1 LIKDWNV
8 LCMHMIDRFV
18 QAREDLE
25 HERRRA
31 ATVDMALSAKEV
43 QLEHWQRNAERAAE
57 RLAAV
62 LDAPAV
68 PPDPELSSPVASSV
82 CSHGGDF
89 GSSDMGKIVAKWKAA
104 ALQQA
109 KAAQHAEVKLTNM
122 RAQALMLER
131 QAETAEDALEAHRRT
146 AAARSAELRMQ
157 VDAAEA
163 SAAQRGKE
171 AAAAATAAA
180 ASDAAARDAAEAKA
194 AAHSRVH
201 ALEDL
206 LRATEKELR
215 AAMKQ
220 IEAVQSNA
228 EALDERLRLAESA
241 KADLAAA
248 DATTDSLLE
257 ALRRAAAAAG
267 GRADAAAAAAALPS
281 DAGTAARLQVGAA
294 LVTALQ
300 SEVEARAAAAGQLAE
315 QCESLEADATAQRKS
330 VAHLREELARE
341 REANERLKHLVSE
354 VRMATN

>member
-1 LIKDWNV
+1 
-8 LCMHMIDRFV
+8 
-18 QAREDLE
+18 
-25 HERRRA
+25 
-31 ATVDMALSAKEV
+31 
-43 QLEHWQRNAERAAE
+43 
-57 RLAAV
+57 
-62 LDAPAV
+62 
-68 PPDPELSSPVASSV
+68 
-82 CSHGGDF
+82 
-89 GSSDMGKIVAKWKAA
+89 
-104 ALQQA
+104 
-109 KAAQHAEVKLTNM
+109 
-122 RAQALMLER
+122 
-131 QAETAEDALEAHRRT
+131 
-146 AAARSAELRMQ
+146 
-157 VDAAEA
+157 
-163 SAAQRGKE
+163 
-171 AAAAATAAA
+171 
-180 ASDAAARDAAEAKA
+180 
-194 AAHSRVH
+194 
-201 ALEDL
+201 
-206 LRATEKELR
+206 
-215 AAMKQ
+215 MKQ